1 MKETDIRTLIAWAIG
16 LILALFFI
24 LNGWPKIAA
33 DNSAIVERFKSWGY
47 TSNFALTIGILEIIG
62 GIMVLVPRVA
72 FYGALLLSAIMV
84 GAIYTHL
91 STGIGSPI
99 FAIFLLILA
108 VAQVVITRKRAWLL
122 SREV

>member
-24 LNGWPKIAA
+24 LNGWPKIAS
-33 DNSAIVERFKSWGY
+33 DNSTIVQRFQSWGY
-47 TSNFALTIGILEIIG
+47 TSNFALVIGILEIIG

-72 FYGALLLSAIMV
+72 FYGALLLSVIMV

-99 FAIFLLILA
+99 FAIFLLVLA
-108 VAQVVITRKRAWLL
+108 IAQAVITKNSAWLL
-122 SREV
+122 SK